1 MKKKLNKL
9 MCVLGVL
16 IVCISTASAEV
27 FTATV
32 PHFGGWSTLSSTQ
45 YKGGSHHSGYMVTST
60 FTVLKL
66 YGEFDKYVNNELRRV
81 SHDIYRINY
90 SENFSYWSRTDV
102 PYTNS
107 YLQGSFYCG
116 MRAKTSALEPN
127 NINIAVS
134 WGAHW

>member
-60 FTVLKL
+60 FTVLNL

-81 SHDIYRINY
+81 SDDIYRINY
-90 SENFSYWSRTDV
+90 SENF
-102 PYTNS
+102 
-107 YLQGSFYCG
+107 C
-116 MRAKTSALEPN
+116 KTGRE
-127 NINIAVS
+127 
-134 WGAHW
+134 AHTGV

>member
-1 MKKKLNKL
+1 MKNRINKT
-9 MCVLGVL
+9 MCILAVVMMFTS
-16 IVCISTASAEV
+16 VVSAEI
-27 FTATV
+27 FETTI
-32 PHFGGWSTLSSTQ
+32 PHFGGWSPLSSTQ
-45 YKGGSHHSGYMVTST
+45 YKGSSHQSGYMVTCT
-60 FTVLKL
+60 FTLLNL
-66 YGEFDKYVNNELRRV
+66 YGEFAKYVNNNLKRV
-81 SHDIYRINY
+81 SDDLYRINY

-102 PYTNS
+102 PYANS